1 MVEITINVQ
10 NSSLNVLLQIWTVRE
25 QFVHLKITF

>member
-1 MVEITINVQ
+1 MVEITINVH

-25 QFVHLKITF
+25 QFVHLKTTF

>member
-10 NSSLNVLLQIWTVRE
+10 KSSLNVLLQIWTAHE